1 MRTTIDLPEPLYRK
15 TKAIAAL
22 QGSSMKDLILRA
34 IEKELV
40 QNEPVKRRK
49 KKFVMPEPIHLKGG
63 GTLDLSN
70 FNFDDLLA

>member
-15 TKAIAAL
+15 TKALAAL
-22 QGSSMKDLILRA
+22 QGTSMKAFILRA
-34 IEKELV
+34 LEREIAPS
-40 QNEPVKRRK
+40 EPVKRRK
-49 KKFVMPEPIHLKGG
+49 RKFVLPEPIHLKGG